1 MKSFFDN
8 FIFTR
13 PGIGRTFAL
22 WILAFSSVVTLVST
36 VLQLSLEFKR
46 DVVGIERLLDQVRN
60 SYSGSLADSLWVIS
74 KENIQLQLDGILRLP
89 DMQYIE
95 VRSDTGQIMAI
106 AGKQKNKKIL
116 QREIPL
122 YHKHREKPVL
132 VGKLVAIATL
142 EGAYQRL
149 KDKVIVIL
157 LTQGVKTFLVSLFI
171 LYLFQFLIGRHLNK
185 IATHSETLDTEPN
198 HKILTLDRKEKNS
211 TTNDELDQLVNAL
224 NNMYLRLT
232 TAYRNIQLSE
242 EQVRYSETLLRQ
254 AQALTTTG
262 SWRYYVP
269 RDEIVWS
276 DETYQ
281 IFDISNGSHITYDDF
296 INIVHPDDKLMV
308 NSAWQAS
315 LNGAPYHLQHRIII
329 KGETRWVEERGEFE
343 FDIQGN
349 LYSVTGSTQDITE
362 QKVTTEELE
371 NYRNHLEELVNIR
384 TKELEKAK
392 VVAESAS
399 QVKSAFLAN
408 MSHEIRTPLNAITG
422 LTQLLQRSDVT
433 PQQAEHL
440 NNIDTA
446 GQHLLDIINTVLDLS
461 KIEAGKL
468 TLEKT
473 QFNVS
478 EILDTIKAIITDRVQ
493 AKNLKL
499 IIENKL
505 SQNLYI
511 LGDATRIKQALLNYI
526 GNAVKFT
533 KTGSIT
539 LRIKIE
545 NESDK
550 KIILR
555 FEVADTGIGIDH
567 DTAERLF
574 AAFEQADNSTTR
586 QYGGT
591 GLGLA
596 ITKKLAQLMGGNA
609 GVSSTPG
616 IGSTFWF
623 TAQFEK
629 SEKDEFTTVTETEA
643 SFESAEKI
651 LIRDFSS
658 CKILLA
664 DDEPM
669 NRQLIQELLAS
680 IEPIFDIAVNGVQAL
695 ELASKNTYDLILMD
709 MQMPEMSG
717 LEAAAQIRLLPNG
730 ENVPIVALTGNAFA
744 EDMDRCFKAGM
755 NDFIAKP
762 FKLQQLFSTILK
774 WVSKENI

>member
-1 MKSFFDN
+1 MKPFFEN

-46 DVVGIERLLDQVRN
+46 DVVGIERLLDQVKS
-60 SYSGSLADSLWVIS
+60 SYSVSLADSLWVIS
-74 KENIQLQLDGILRLP
+74 KDSIQLQLDGILRLP
-89 DMQYIE
+89 DMQYTE
-95 VRSDTGQIMAI
+95 VRSDTDQIMAT
-106 AGKQKNKKIL
+106 AGKQKKQQIL

-122 YHKHREKPVL
+122 YYNHREKPVF
-132 VGKLVAIATL
+132 VGKLVTIATL

-157 LTQGVKTFLVSLFI
+157 FTQGVKTFLVSLFI
-171 LYLFQFLIGRHLNK
+171 LYLFQLLIGRHLNK
-185 IATHSETLDTEPN
+185 IALYSESLDTGVKQ
-198 HKILTLDRKEKNS
+198 KILTLDRKEKYS
-211 TTNDELDQLVNAL
+211 TINDELDQLVNAL

-232 TAYRNIQLSE
+232 TAYQNLQQSE
-242 EQVRYSETLLRQ
+242 EQLRYSETLLRQ
-254 AQALTTTG
+254 TQALTTTG

-281 IFDISNGSHITYDDF
+281 IFGIPHGTHITYEDF

-315 LNGAPYHLQHRIII
+315 LNGAPYHLQHRIIVNRAM
-329 KGETRWVEERGEFE
+329 RWVEERGEFE
-343 FDIQGN
+343 FDTQGN
-349 LYSVTGSTQDITE
+349 LYSVTGSVQDITE

-371 NYRNHLEELVNIR
+371 NYRHHLEELVNIR
-384 TKELEKAK
+384 TEELENARLA
-392 VVAESAS
+392 AESAS

-433 PQQAEHL
+433 AEQAERL

-446 GQHLLDIINTVLDLS
+446 GQHLLEIINTVLDLS
-461 KIEAGKL
+461 KIEAGML
-468 TLEKT
+468 LLEVTK
-473 QFNVS
+473 FNIS
-478 EILDTIKAIITDRVQ
+478 EILDTVKAIIADRVQ

-499 IIENKL
+499 IIENNL
-505 SQNLYI
+505 PENLYL

-533 KTGSIT
+533 KTGSVT
-539 LRIKIE
+539 LRVKID
-545 NESDK
+545 NKSDNR
-550 KIILR
+550 ITLR

-574 AAFEQADNSTTR
+574 TAFEQADNSTTR

-609 GVSSTPG
+609 GVSSTPDV
-616 IGSTFWF
+616 GSTFWF

-629 SEKDEFTTVTETEA
+629 SGQDEFTTAIVTETN
-643 SFESAEKI
+643 SESAEEA
-651 LIRDFSS
+651 LIRNYSG

-669 NRQLIQELLAS
+669 NRQLIQDLLAS
-680 IEPIFDIAVNGVQAL
+680 IEPIFDIAENGIEAL
-695 ELASKNTYDLILMD
+695 EFASKNTYDLILMD
-709 MQMPEMSG
+709 MQMPKMNG

-730 ENVPIVALTGNAFA
+730 AKVPIIALTGNAFTD
-744 EDMDRCFKAGM
+744 DMNRCFRAGM

-762 FKLQQLFSTILK
+762 FKLQVLFSTILK
-774 WVSKENI
+774 WLSAENI